1 MTGAMSDDE
10 TKHKAEGE
18 ALKIGDEPTPKIR
31 RKIVNLNAFVYTKEE
46 KKKKKGAVQ
55 GAKTVSMSAESAQQ
69 QRKEK
74 ETREMGVILEHTC
87 THTGL
92 HTGLLKN

>member
-31 RKIVNLNAFVYTKEE
+31 RKIENLNAFVYRKK
-46 KKKKKGAVQ
+46 KKKKKGRCARRQ
-55 GAKTVSMSAESAQQ
+55 NSFDVSRERSS
-69 QRKEK
+69 REK
-74 ETREMGVILEHTC
+74 KKRPERWG
-87 THTGL
+87 
-92 HTGLLKN
+92 

>member
-46 KKKKKGAVQ
+46 KKRKRALCKAPKQ
-55 GAKTVSMSAESAQQ
+55 FRCQQRAQQ

-87 THTGL
+87 THHTGL